1 MWKKYIN
8 ASKVSEVLEVLSK
21 EGDKA
26 RLVAG
31 GTDIVLEVE
40 RDLRPGLQTL
50 IDVTRIP
57 GLDQI
62 SLDEDGM
69 LHIGPM
75 VTHNQ
80 ALSSK
85 LVREYGL
92 PLAQACWMIGSP
104 QIRNLGTIAG
114 NVVTASPAND
124 TICPLVAL
132 DAQLRLSS
140 LKGDRVV
147 PIGEF
152 YTGLRKTV
160 MRADEMLVDIFFPV
174 MQPELRGVFTKVAL
188 RKAQAISVVNLT
200 IILGFDH
207 EKISSS
213 KITMGCLAPTII
225 HAPEAEAFLIGKALD
240 DEVINK
246 AAEMVMEAAKPI
258 SDLRSSARYRSHV
271 VKVVAQRGFKTLLEG
286 GEENKIP
293 ENPPLLTGRNGSQH
307 PTIDQLSIHEEGK
320 VISTTI
326 NGKKYEFHSGY
337 NKSLL
342 RLIRE
347 EGALIGTK
355 EGCAEGECGA
365 CTVFLDGTAVM
376 SCMVPA
382 PRAHNAEIVTIEGV
396 AKDGQLHP
404 VQQAFIEEGAVQCGY
419 CTPGFIMS
427 AVKLL
432 EENKTPSEEQIKQA
446 ITGNLCRCTGYYK
459 IVKAIEL
466 AAERS

>member
-1 MWKKYIN
+1 MWKKHIN

-21 EGDKA
+21 EGEKA

-31 GTDIVLEVE
+31 GTDILLEVE
-40 RDLRPGLQTL
+40 RDLRPGLETL
-50 IDVTRIP
+50 IDVSRIP
-57 GLDQI
+57 GLGQI
-62 SLDEDGM
+62 SLDEDGI
-69 LHIGPM
+69 LHIGPT

-124 TICPLVAL
+124 TICPLFAL
-132 DAQLRLSS
+132 GAQLRLRS

-147 PIGEF
+147 PINEF

-174 MQPELRGVFTKVAL
+174 MQPESRGLFTKVAL

-200 IILGFDH
+200 IILSFDYD
-207 EKISSS
+207 KIS
-213 KITMGCLAPTII
+213 KGTITMGSLAPTII
-225 HAPEAEAFLIGKALD
+225 HAPEAEAYLRGKSLE
-240 DEVINK
+240 DEVIEK
-246 AAEMVMEAAKPI
+246 AAEMVMEAARPI
-258 SDLRSSARYRSHV
+258 SDLRSSARYRNHI
-271 VKVVAQRGFKTLLEG
+271 VKVVAQRGLQTLKDGG
-286 GEENKIP
+286 GEDTIP
-293 ENPPLLTGRNGSQH
+293 ENPPLLIGKNNSSH
-307 PTIDQLSIHEEGK
+307 PTIKELSVHEDGK

-326 NGKKYEFHSGY
+326 NGKKYEFSSGY

-342 RLIRE
+342 RLLRE
-347 EGALIGTK
+347 EGGLVGTK

-365 CTVFLDGTAVM
+365 CTVFLDGVAVM

-382 PRAHNAEIVTIEGV
+382 ARAHNAEIITVEGV

-404 VQQAFIEEGAVQCGY
+404 VQEAFIEEGAVQCGY

-432 EENKTPSEEQIKQA
+432 EENTDPSVEQIKQS

-459 IVKAIEL
+459 IIKAIEL